1 MAPER
6 SGPIGNQS
14 GAVRVIW
21 MEHESL
27 DCVYIWNPNFPGPFE
42 DTQMATRTSRAAIG
56 AAVVTAFVC
65 GLLFASGFDLTRF
78 GFAQDGKSG
87 AKVASSQVQSLAETG
102 SAFEAIADH
111 VTPSVVSIQTERRI
125 AARARTRTPQ
135 GGGGGGLDDFFRN
148 FEQQQP
154 QERTQDASGTGFIV
168 SKDGYILTN
177 NHVVADADKVTV
189 TLLDKRTFIAKVI
202 GRDPTTDVAVIKVDG
217 NNLPV
222 AALGNDEAARVGQW
236 VVAIGNPLGL
246 DFTVTAGII
255 SAKGRPLPG
264 LLPGSYAITDY
275 IQTDAAINPGNSGG
289 PLVNIR
295 GEVIGINSAIASS
308 TGYYAGY
315 GFAIPVTL
323 AKQVMDDLI
332 AFGKVRRAVIGVS
345 INDAK
350 AEDAKAAG
358 LDRVAGVL
366 VGGYSPG
373 DSPAKAAGIQAGDII
388 IAADGKPTD
397 RTSTLQRIVRG
408 HKPGETISVDVMRFG
423 SKKSFR
429 VKLTEAPEEAELAA
443 ADRGQVTPTV
453 AKPSESRRLDKV
465 GIAVE
470 PLSADVR
477 AKVDKAFQ
485 QGIIVSDV
493 SVAGPAYRKL
503 FADQTMLL
511 DVINPGPRRALH
523 MPADLDTALA
533 SLKSGD
539 LVSFLVYD
547 LGSPSNGTR
556 VVTVQV
562 Q

>member
-1 MAPER
+1 
-6 SGPIGNQS
+6 
-14 GAVRVIW
+14 
-21 MEHESL
+21 
-27 DCVYIWNPNFPGPFE
+27 
-42 DTQMATRTSRAAIG
+42 MATRYSRVRLG

-78 GFAQDGKSG
+78 GFAQDGKG

-111 VTPSVVSIQTERRI
+111 VTPSVVSIQTQRVRT
-125 AARARTRTPQ
+125 ARSRNPRAPQGQ
-135 GGGGGGLDDFFRN
+135 GGGIEDFFRN
-148 FEQQQP
+148 FEQRQP
-154 QERTQDASGTGFIV
+154 QEQAQEASGTGFIV

-217 NNLPV
+217 SNLPV
-222 AALGNDEAARVGQW
+222 AALGDDNVARVGQW

-264 LLPGSYAITDY
+264 LLPGNYAITDY

-308 TGYYAGY
+308 TGFYAGY
-315 GFAIPVTL
+315 GFAIPVSL

-332 AFGKVRRAVIGVS
+332 AYGKVRRAVIGVR
-345 INDAK
+345 IGDAS
-350 AEDAKAAG
+350 ADDARAAG
-358 LDRVAGVL
+358 LDRVTGVL
-366 VGGYSPG
+366 VSAYSY
-373 DSPAKAAGIQAGDII
+373 DKDSVSPAKNAGIQAGDVI

-397 RTSTLQRIVRG
+397 RMSTLQRIVRS
-408 HKPGETISVDVMRFG
+408 HKPGETVTFDVMRFG

-429 VKLTEAPEEAELAA
+429 VKLTEAPDETEQLASSDRARVQPAE
-443 ADRGQVTPTV
+443 VSPI
-453 AKPSESRRLDKV
+453 ESRKLDKV
-465 GIAVE
+465 GITVE
-470 PLSADVR
+470 PMSVDAQ
-477 AKVDKAFQ
+477 AKVEAPYR
-485 QGIIVSDV
+485 QGLIVSDV

-503 FADQTMLL
+503 IADETVLV
-511 DVINPGPRRALH
+511 DVLNPGPRRALH
-523 MPADLDTALA
+523 TAADLDAVL
-533 SLKSGD
+533 SKLRSGD
-539 LVSFLVYD
+539 LISFLVYD
-547 LGSPSNGTR
+547 IGNEGTTR
-556 VVTVQV
+556 VVTLKVQ
-562 Q
+562 